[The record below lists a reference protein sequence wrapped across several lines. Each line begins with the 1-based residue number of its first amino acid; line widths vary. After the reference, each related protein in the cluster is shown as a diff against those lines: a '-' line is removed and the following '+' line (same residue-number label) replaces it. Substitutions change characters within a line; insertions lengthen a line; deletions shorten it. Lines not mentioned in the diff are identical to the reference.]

1 MGLNERIDKIAWQ
14 LFTERGYAQVKMD
27 DIARE
32 LGMSKKTLY
41 NTIPSKE
48 ALIHRLVEAF
58 IAKVEIA
65 TAEIVNDP
73 DLSCYEKLRGLPAYL
88 LSQVSLI
95 QPILFNDIRRFLPD
109 TWALMDSTRRRLI
122 NERVGAVIHEGIEHG
137 EIRHDLEAELVQD
150 VLFNSLQ
157 GVITSALPLTDP
169 VRFVKM
175 IDTTML
181 LLYEGLAKRDSQ

>member
-1 MGLNERIDKIAWQ
+1 MELNERIDKIAWQ
-14 LFTERGYAQVKMD
+14 LFAERGYAQVKMD

-58 IAKVEIA
+58 IAKIEIA
-65 TAEIVNDP
+65 TAEIATNP
-73 DLSCYEKLRGLPAYL
+73 ELSCYEKLRGLPAYL

-109 TWALMDSTRRRLI
+109 TWTLMETTRHRII
-122 NERVGAVIHEGIEHG
+122 NERVGAIIREGIERG
-137 EIRHDLEAELVQD
+137 EVRHDLDAELVQD

-169 VRFVKM
+169 VRFVQL
-175 IDTTML
+175 IDATML